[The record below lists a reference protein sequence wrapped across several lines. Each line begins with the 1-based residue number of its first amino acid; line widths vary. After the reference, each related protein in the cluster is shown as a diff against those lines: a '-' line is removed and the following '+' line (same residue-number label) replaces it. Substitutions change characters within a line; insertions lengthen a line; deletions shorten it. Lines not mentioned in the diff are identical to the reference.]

1 MYNRILPLVL
11 VILVVVLGALGWYWS
26 REPELFD
33 VRARAEQ
40 HLAAADLAV
49 VPGSIS
55 TSTLIS
61 LGETLLYKPGGYI
74 SNDILPPGLFLDNIP
89 NWEFGVL
96 VQIRDYSRALRNDIS
111 RSQTQSTADPD
122 LEVAEPQFHFS
133 NDSWIFPSTE
143 GEYEEG
149 LAAMASYLRRLSE
162 GNAEFYARADNLNDW
177 LKLVQARLGSL
188 SQRLS
193 ASVGQHRI
201 NTDRPMPVPAPL
213 EPGAEPEPGAA
224 VPPAGKPGEEVLVKT
239 PWLQIDD
246 VFFEA
251 RGATWALIHLLKAA
265 EIDFAPVLADKNAGP
280 SLRQIIRELEATQQ
294 TVWSPMI
301 LNGSGFGFFA
311 NHSLVLASYISR
323 ANAALIDL
331 SNLLSK
337 G

>member
-1 MYNRILPLVL
+1 MYNRVLPLVL
-11 VILVVVLGALGWYWS
+11 LILIVALGALGWYWS
-26 REPELFD
+26 REPEMFD

-40 HLAAADLAV
+40 HAAAADMALV
-49 VPGSIS
+49 TGSIS
-55 TSTLIS
+55 TSTLVSIA
-61 LGETLLYKPGGYI
+61 ETLLYKPGGYI
-74 SNDILPPGLFLDNIP
+74 SNDIMPPGIFLDNIG
-89 NWEFGVL
+89 NWEFGVV
-96 VQIRDYSRALRNDIS
+96 VQIRDYARALRNDIS
-111 RSQTQSTADPD
+111 RSQSQSTADPD
-122 LEVAEPQFHFS
+122 LEVAEPQFHFA

-162 GNAEFYARADNLNDW
+162 GDAQFYARADNLNDW
-177 LKLVQARLGSL
+177 LKLAQARLGSL

-193 ASVGQHRI
+193 ASVGQYRI
-201 NTDRPMPVPAPL
+201 NTDQPLAPI
-213 EPGAEPEPGAA
+213 A
-224 VPPAGKPGEEVLVKT
+224 VEPPAEGEPQATRSGDDVLVKT

-246 VFFEA
+246 VFYEA
-251 RGATWALIHLLKAA
+251 RGTTWALIHLLKAA
-265 EIDFAPVLADKNAGP
+265 EIDFAPILANKNAGP

-294 TVWSPMI
+294 TLWSPMI

-331 SNLLSK
+331 SNLLAQ

>member
-1 MYNRILPLVL
+1 MYNRVLPIAVL
-11 VILVVVLGALGWYWS
+11 IFIVALCALGWYWS

-40 HLAAADLAV
+40 HATTTGLRPV
-49 VPGSIS
+49 TGSVS

-61 LGETLLYKPGGYI
+61 IAETLLYKPGGYI
-74 SNDILPPGLFLDNIP
+74 SNDILPPGVFLDNIA
-89 NWEFGVL
+89 NWEFGVV
-96 VQIRDYSRALRNDIS
+96 VQIRDYARALRNDIS
-111 RSQTQSTADPD
+111 RSQSQSTADPD
-122 LEVAEPQFHFS
+122 LEVAEPQFHFD
-133 NDSWIFPSTE
+133 NNSWILPSTE

-149 LAAMASYLRRLSE
+149 LDAMASYLRRLSE
-162 GNAEFYARADNLNDW
+162 GKADFYARADNLNDW
-177 LKLVQARLGSL
+177 LRLVQNRLGSL

-193 ASVGQHRI
+193 ASVGQQRI
-201 NTDRPMPVPAPL
+201 NTDRPQPSPENGAPQQQQQVK
-213 EPGAEPEPGAA
+213 PGAEMR
-224 VPPAGKPGEEVLVKT
+224 VKT

-246 VFFEA
+246 VFYEA
-251 RGATWALIHLLKAA
+251 RGTAWALIHLLKAA
-265 EIDFAPVLADKNAGP
+265 EIDFAPILANKHAAP

-294 TVWSPMI
+294 TLWSPVI

-331 SNLLSK
+331 SNLLAQ

>member
-1 MYNRILPLVL
+1 MYNRILIPLL
-11 VILVVVLGALGWYWS
+11 LILVFLFAALGWYWS

-40 HLAAADLAV
+40 HAADTGWQLTT
-49 VPGSIS
+49 GSIS

-61 LGETLLYKPGGYI
+61 VAETLLNKSGGYI
-74 SNDILPPGLFLDNIP
+74 SNDIMPPGVFLDNIS
-89 NWEFGVL
+89 NWEFGVV
-96 VQIRDYSRALRNDIS
+96 VQIRDFSRAMRNDIS

-122 LEVAEPQFHFS
+122 LEVAEPQFHFA
-133 NDSWIFPSTE
+133 NDSWLFPSTE

-149 LAAMASYLRRLSE
+149 VTAMASYLRRLSE
-162 GNAEFYARADNLNDW
+162 GNAQFYARADNLNDW
-177 LKLVQARLGSL
+177 LKLVQNRLGSL

-201 NTDRPMPVPAPL
+201 NTDQPQS
-213 EPGAEPEPGAA
+213 AEPETVQEGAPVQGRPG
-224 VPPAGKPGEEVLVKT
+224 PDIEEEPMIKT
-239 PWLQIDD
+239 PWLEIDD
-246 VFFEA
+246 VFYEA
-251 RGATWALIHLLKAA
+251 RGTTWALIHLLKAA
-265 EIDFAPVLADKNAGP
+265 EIDFAPILANKNAAV

-294 TVWSPMI
+294 NIWSPII

-331 SNLLSK
+331 SNLLAQ

>member
-1 MYNRILPLVL
+1 MYNRILISALF
-11 VILVVVLGALGWYWS
+11 ILALAFCALGWYWS
-26 REPELFD
+26 QEPELFD
-33 VRARAEQ
+33 VRTRAEQ
-40 HLAAADLAV
+40 HAKEADQTLV
-49 VPGSIS
+49 TGSIS

-61 LGETLLYKPGGYI
+61 VAETMLYKPGGYI
-74 SNDILPPGLFLDNIP
+74 SNDIMPPGVFLDNIS

-96 VQIRDYSRALRNDIS
+96 VQVRDFARAMRNDIS

-122 LEVAEPQFHFS
+122 LEVAEPQFNFA
-133 NDSWIFPSTE
+133 NDSWLFPATE

-149 LAAMASYLRRLSE
+149 VTAMASYLRRLSE
-162 GNAEFYARADNLNDW
+162 GETQFYARADNLNDW
-177 LKLVQARLGSL
+177 FKLVEARLGSL

-201 NTDRPMPVPAPL
+201 NTDQSNPA
-213 EPGAEPEPGAA
+213 ESGSEAETAQPES
-224 VPPAGKPGEEVLVKT
+224 PPQQDSMLVKT
-239 PWLQIDD
+239 PWLEIDD
-246 VFFEA
+246 VFYEA
-251 RGATWALIHLLKAA
+251 RGTTWALIHLLKAA
-265 EIDFAPVLADKNAGP
+265 EIDFAPILANKNAAV

-301 LNGSGFGFFA
+301 LNGSGFGLFA

-331 SNLLSK
+331 SNLLAQ

>member
-1 MYNRILPLVL
+1 MYNRVLPLVL
-11 VILVVVLGALGWYWS
+11 LILVVALGALGWYWS
-26 REPELFD
+26 REPEMFD

-40 HLAAADLAV
+40 HAAAADMALV
-49 VPGSIS
+49 TGSIS
-55 TSTLIS
+55 TSTLVSIA
-61 LGETLLYKPGGYI
+61 ETLLYKPGGYI
-74 SNDILPPGLFLDNIP
+74 SNDIMPPGVFLDNIG
-89 NWEFGVL
+89 NWEFGVV
-96 VQIRDYSRALRNDIS
+96 VQIRDYARALRNDIS
-111 RSQTQSTADPD
+111 RSQSQSTADPD
-122 LEVAEPQFHFS
+122 LEVAEPQFHFA

-162 GNAEFYARADNLNDW
+162 GDAQFYARADNLNDW
-177 LKLVQARLGSL
+177 LKLAQARLGSL

-193 ASVGQHRI
+193 ASVGQYRI
-201 NTDRPMPVPAPL
+201 NTDQPLAPT
-213 EPGAEPEPGAA
+213 A
-224 VPPAGKPGEEVLVKT
+224 VEPPAEGEPQATRSGDDVLVKT

-246 VFFEA
+246 VFYEA
-251 RGATWALIHLLKAA
+251 RGTTWALIHLLKAA
-265 EIDFAPVLADKNAGP
+265 EIDFAPILANKNAGP

-294 TVWSPMI
+294 TLWSPMI

-331 SNLLSK
+331 SNLLAQ